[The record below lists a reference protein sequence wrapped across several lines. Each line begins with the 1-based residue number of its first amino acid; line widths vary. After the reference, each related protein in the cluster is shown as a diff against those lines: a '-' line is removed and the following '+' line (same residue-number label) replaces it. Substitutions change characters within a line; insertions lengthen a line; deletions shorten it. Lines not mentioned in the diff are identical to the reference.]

1 MAKFLVQ
8 ATYSAE
14 GLRGLQR
21 EKASGRRDAIR
32 RMVEGLGGKVESL
45 YFSLGDYDV
54 ILTIDVPDIVTGTA
68 LAVAVSASGLV
79 RTKTTQLLSV
89 DELDRAL
96 SIAVEY
102 RPPRG

>member
-21 EKASGRRDAIR
+21 EKASGRREAVTR
-32 RMVEGLGGKVESL
+32 TVEALGGKVESL

-54 ILTIDVPDIVTGTA
+54 LLTIDVPDIVTGTA

-79 RTKTTQLLSV
+79 RSRTTPLLSV
-89 DELDRAL
+89 EEVDRAL
-96 SIAVEY
+96 SMAVEY
-102 RPPRG
+102 RPPRA